1 MNYQL
6 RSWVHLA
13 DPRYLAL
20 PDFLSQDEVQKLLG
34 RTHELLD
41 AFDPASHPLTAF
53 KTGRQDGEHVGDDY
67 FLNSGDK
74 VSPQT

>member
-1 MNYQL
+1 M
-6 RSWVHLA
+6 HLA
-13 DPRYLAL
+13 DLRYLAL

-67 FLNSGDK
+67 FLTSGDK